1 MDSSLGN
8 TWCFEIISDAFYS
21 DNSNITGR
29 RAAGQSFFDAF
40 AEHAHPLRVLLVN
53 DSPETFNQFAS
64 KFNSR
69 QDVLSVPPNNVE
81 ALLAADIFYQSSPL
95 ICQHAWL
102 RRYVSDSA
110 FSLCGITHSVATERV
125 ICGIQ
130 EYITAPL
137 CDWDALICTSK
148 AAQSAVIKTL
158 SEREVYLHE
167 RGFKVA
173 ECKIQTPVIPLGV
186 NTATYKMDE
195 GKRQLRKEL
204 RHTKGIAV
212 DDVAGIYIGRMDCL
226 SKCHPTPLFISMELA
241 QKKLVNTKLH
251 LLMVGQFQNSQ
262 MEVDFKKSA
271 RIFAPSV
278 NVHWVDGSRSQL
290 VEGALAAADFF
301 LSLSDNIQESYGL
314 ALVEAMSAGLPVIAS
329 DWDGYRDTVIDN
341 HTGLLIKTTFPPEHT
356 GSDLARGLALQ
367 NIDYRS
373 YLGVL
378 SQFTA
383 VDVQQCSEAIT
394 ALAKD
399 ANMRGEMSQN
409 ATKRAKETYDW
420 QKIIQRYEEL
430 AGELTQRRRHYE
442 KRADTDNA
450 SQSRNIA
457 YPNPLSIFFQ
467 HPSNA
472 LNDNMV
478 LSSISD
484 DYASHINLL
493 LGLQIH
499 AFARSLMLDLDDML
513 EMMDKI
519 DRSSLRVRD
528 LLNAHPEGDHI
539 KILNSVMWLY
549 KFGVVKVADLEQ
561 R

>member
-1 MDSSLGN
+1 MDSSSGN
-8 TWCFEIISDAFYS
+8 AWCFEILSDAFYS
-21 DNSNITGR
+21 DHTNITGR
-29 RAAGQSFFDAF
+29 RAAGQSFFNAF

-64 KFNSR
+64 KFNNR
-69 QDVLSVPPNNVE
+69 QDVLSVPPNDIE

-125 ICGIQ
+125 IHGIQ

-137 CDWDALICTSK
+137 CDWDALVCTSR
-148 AAQSAVIKTL
+148 AAKSAVIKIL
-158 SEREVYLHE
+158 QEREGYLRE

-173 ECKIQTPVIPLGV
+173 ERKIQTPVIPLGV
-186 NTATYKMDE
+186 NTATYEMDA
-195 GKRQLRKEL
+195 GKRQLRKEI
-204 RHTKGIAV
+204 RHTRGIAG
-212 DDVAGIYIGRMDCL
+212 DDITGIYIGRMDCL
-226 SKCHPTPLFISMELA
+226 SKCHPTPLFLSMELA
-241 QKKLVNTKLH
+241 QKNLVNTRLH

-271 RIFAPSV
+271 RTFAPSV
-278 NVHWVDGSRSQL
+278 NVHWVDGSKTHL
-290 VEGALAAADFF
+290 VEGALAVADFF

-341 HTGLLIKTTFPPEHT
+341 RTGFLIKTTFPPEYT

-399 ANMRGEMSQN
+399 ADMRSEMSQN
-409 ATKRAKETYDW
+409 AVERAKETYDW
-420 QKIIQRYEEL
+420 QRVIQQYEEL
-430 AGELTQRRRHYE
+430 AEELTQRRRHYE
-442 KRADTDNA
+442 KRAGRDNV

-457 YPNPLSIFFQ
+457 YPNPLNIFFQ

-472 LNDNMV
+472 LTDNIV
-478 LSSISD
+478 ISSISG

-499 AFARSLMLDLDDML
+499 TFARSLMLDPGDML
-513 EMMDKI
+513 EMMNKI
-519 DRSSLRVRD
+519 NRSSLRVRD
-528 LLNAHPEGDHI
+528 LLNAYPEGDHI

-549 KFGVVKVADLEQ
+549 KFGIVEVVEREQ

>member
-1 MDSSLGN
+1 MDFSSGN

-29 RAAGQSFFDAF
+29 RAAGQAFFDAF
-40 AEHAHPLRVLLVN
+40 AEHAHPLKVLLVN
-53 DSPETFNQFAS
+53 DSPETFNQFS
-64 KFNSR
+64 NKFNNR
-69 QDVLSVPPNNVE
+69 HDVLSVPPNNIE
-81 ALLAADIFYQSSPL
+81 ALLSADIFYQSSPL

-102 RRYVSDSA
+102 RRYASDSA
-110 FSLCGITHSVATERV
+110 FSLFGITHSVATERV
-125 ICGIQ
+125 ILGIQ

-137 CDWDALICTSK
+137 HDWDALVCTSK
-148 AAQSAVIKTL
+148 AAKSAVIKIL
-158 SEREVYLHE
+158 HEREDYLHE

-173 ECKIQTPVIPLGV
+173 ECKIQMPVIPLGV
-186 NTATYKMDE
+186 NTATYETDE
-195 GKRQLRKEL
+195 GKKHLRKEL
-204 RHTKGIAV
+204 RHTKGIA
-212 DDVAGIYIGRMDCL
+212 DNDVAGIYVGRMDCL
-226 SKCHPTPLFISMELA
+226 SKCHPTPLFLSMELA
-241 QKKLVNTKLH
+241 QKNLVNTRLH

-271 RIFAPSV
+271 RVFAPSV
-278 NVHWVDGSRSQL
+278 NVHWVDGSKSHL
-290 VEGALAAADFF
+290 VEGALATADFF

-329 DWDGYRDTVIDN
+329 DWDGYRDTVIDK

-383 VDVQQCSEAIT
+383 VDVQQCSEAII

-399 ANMRGEMSQN
+399 ANMRSEMSQN
-409 ATKRAKETYDW
+409 AIKRAKETYDW
-420 QKIIQRYEEL
+420 QKIIQHYEEL
-430 AGELTQRRRHYE
+430 AGELTQRRRYYE
-442 KRADTDNA
+442 TRTDRDNV

-467 HPSNA
+467 HPSNT
-472 LNDNMV
+472 LGENMV
-478 LSSISD
+478 VTSISD
-484 DYASHINLL
+484 NYANHINLL
-493 LGLQIH
+493 LSLQIH
-499 AFARSLMLDLDDML
+499 AFARPLILELNDML
-513 EMMDKI
+513 EMMKEI
-519 DRSSLRVRD
+519 NKSSMRVRD
-528 LLNAHPEGDHI
+528 VLSAYPEGDHI

-549 KFGVVKVADLEQ
+549 KFGVVEIDEPE
-561 R
+561 

>member
-64 KFNSR
+64 KFNFR

-212 DDVAGIYIGRMDCL
+212 DDVDRFVANP
-226 SKCHPTPLFISMELA
+226 S
-241 QKKLVNTKLH
+241 
-251 LLMVGQFQNSQ
+251 
-262 MEVDFKKSA
+262 
-271 RIFAPSV
+271 FA
-278 NVHWVDGSRSQL
+278 
-290 VEGALAAADFF
+290 
-301 LSLSDNIQESYGL
+301 
-314 ALVEAMSAGLPVIAS
+314 
-329 DWDGYRDTVIDN
+329 T
-341 HTGLLIKTTFPPEHT
+341 
-356 GSDLARGLALQ
+356 
-367 NIDYRS
+367 
-373 YLGVL
+373 
-378 SQFTA
+378 
-383 VDVQQCSEAIT
+383 
-394 ALAKD
+394 
-399 ANMRGEMSQN
+399 
-409 ATKRAKETYDW
+409 
-420 QKIIQRYEEL
+420 
-430 AGELTQRRRHYE
+430 
-442 KRADTDNA
+442 
-450 SQSRNIA
+450 
-457 YPNPLSIFFQ
+457 
-467 HPSNA
+467 
-472 LNDNMV
+472 
-478 LSSISD
+478 
-484 DYASHINLL
+484 
-493 LGLQIH
+493 
-499 AFARSLMLDLDDML
+499 
-513 EMMDKI
+513 
-519 DRSSLRVRD
+519 
-528 LLNAHPEGDHI
+528 
-539 KILNSVMWLY
+539 
-549 KFGVVKVADLEQ
+549 
-561 R
+561 